1 MPGLARA
8 TRDYVVSIAALAILA
23 LIVAWLS
30 AGPPQQLS
38 WFIAMVVVAGIAAV
52 GRPQAIGA
60 VQISVS
66 GIVQIASIPLLGPF
80 GAALVAGLP
89 VLLDRNEPVKR
100 WFNVSQRVCYVLA
113 GAAGYWLV
121 GGTTVTTAREGVQ
134 PVLLAAQI
142 TTASV
147 SAGLVNAVLLAGVI
161 QLSSAGSMR
170 AIFTDVVRQISSP
183 YASYALAAYLLVLLW
198 APAGLGWVSAVLFL
212 PSILVIQWGLHTHS
226 SEWAIRHEVLNPFV
240 VALDLRQ
247 PGAAEGARLV
257 GGAATAIATGVGL
270 TPVAVDEVTTA
281 ARLRDVGNLALQGAP
296 EAIVRRD
303 HAAAAQRVLGS
314 VEFLDG
320 PMSLTAAHHER
331 VDGQG
336 RPQGLIGEDIPIGA
350 RVVAVADTW
359 GDAVASG
366 LPPDGAVSH
375 CEALVG
381 QSLDASC
388 VAALRRAL
396 ELDQLPQ
403 VTDR

>member
-1 MPGLARA
+1 VSDLQRA
-8 TRDYVVSIAALAILA
+8 TRGYVLSVTALAVLA
-23 LIVAWLS
+23 FVVAGLT

-38 WFIAMVVVAGIAAV
+38 WLVAMVAVAAIAAV
-52 GRPQAIGA
+52 SRPQAIGA
-60 VQISVS
+60 VQVSVS
-66 GIVQIASIPLLGPF
+66 GIVQIASIPLLGPV
-80 GAALVAGLP
+80 GAALVAALP

-100 WFNVSQRVCYVLA
+100 WFNASQRVCYVLA
-113 GAAGYWLV
+113 GAAGYWLA
-121 GGTTVTTAREGVQ
+121 GGRVVTSTRDGFEPA
-134 PVLLAAQI
+134 LLAVQV

-147 SAGLVNAVLLAGVI
+147 SAGLVNAVLLSGVLH
-161 QLSSAGSMR
+161 LSSAGSMR
-170 AIFTDVVRQISSP
+170 VILTDLVRQIVSP

-320 PMSLTAAHHER
+320 PMSLIAAHHER